1 MIRSG
6 YAVTEPSDSYI
17 LLRML
22 YAAFVFFILLRI
34 GLNALIL
41 NQFINYTTIEG
52 STIEKIHP
60 AFYGIG
66 LVALVILF
74 NYRIVLS
81 AQDLGILRA
90 MIVFLAGICGLL
102 LMLSIS
108 GQSTSS
114 GYILDTYIVACMA
127 AFVMMTLPAQWR
139 SNLGELILLF
149 LILSAIVGIG
159 EFALRTRLLPY
170 AAGEDVFRPT
180 GLSDHPLQLGQ
191 WCAVGICF
199 MSVARWKP
207 LFKLMG
213 VVILFVGA
221 LASGARIA
229 GVAACVSCVLFLM
242 LEPIPAP
249 SRIDAIQRKLMLGI
263 AGLVVL
269 IAVISVM
276 FAAGALSRFESG
288 FVDQSSLARVSIYGV
303 FDYLSWKEFLF
314 GADIA
319 RVQRIALDIFGLPFI
334 ESSFVIFTVQ
344 FGLIGAILFALL
356 LANLFRALLKGRSAI
371 VSLAAIMFF
380 ALALTN
386 NALSVKSADILM
398 MTLLTMCDHTVRRV
412 RWTP

>member
-1 MIRSG
+1 MIRSR
-6 YAVTEPSDSYI
+6 YAVTEPSDSRV

-22 YAAFVFFILLRI
+22 YLSFVAFVLLRI

-41 NQFINYTTIEG
+41 NQFVNYTTLEG

-66 LVALVILF
+66 LIAVAILL
-74 NYRIVLS
+74 NYRIELS
-81 AQDLGILRA
+81 AQDVGILRA
-90 MIVFLAGICGLL
+90 IIVFLAGICGLL
-102 LMLSIS
+102 LMLSVS

-127 AFVMMTLPAQWR
+127 VFVMMTLPNQWR

-149 LILSAIVGIG
+149 LILSAAVGIA

-199 MSVARWKP
+199 LSVARWRP
-207 LFKLMG
+207 SFKLMG

-229 GVAACVSCVLFLM
+229 SVAACVSCALFLI
-242 LEPIPAP
+242 LEPMPAR
-249 SRIDAIQRKLMLGI
+249 SQVDSIQRKMMLAI
-263 AGLVVL
+263 AGLIVL
-269 IAVISVM
+269 IAVIGIM
-276 FAAGALSRFESG
+276 FAAGALSRFEGG

-334 ESSFVIFTVQ
+334 ESSFVVFTVQ

-371 VSLAAIMFF
+371 VMLATVMFF

-386 NALSVKSADILM
+386 NALSVKSADILII
-398 MTLLTMCDHTVRRV
+398 TLLTMCDHSGWSRR
-412 RWTP
+412 WIK

>member
-1 MIRSG
+1 
-6 YAVTEPSDSYI
+6 
-17 LLRML
+17 
-22 YAAFVFFILLRI
+22 
-34 GLNALIL
+34 
-41 NQFINYTTIEG
+41 
-52 STIEKIHP
+52 
-60 AFYGIG
+60 
-66 LVALVILF
+66 
-74 NYRIVLS
+74 
-81 AQDLGILRA
+81 
-90 MIVFLAGICGLL
+90 
-102 LMLSIS
+102 MLSIS

-127 AFVMMTLPAQWR
+127 AFVMMTLPLQWR

-288 FVDQSSLARVSIYGV
+288 SVDRSSLARVSIYGV
-303 FDYLSWKEFLF
+303 FDYLSWKEFLS
-314 GADIA
+314 GGHRPGSAD
-319 RVQRIALDIFGLPFI
+319 RVGHLRASFI

-412 RWTP
+412 RWTA